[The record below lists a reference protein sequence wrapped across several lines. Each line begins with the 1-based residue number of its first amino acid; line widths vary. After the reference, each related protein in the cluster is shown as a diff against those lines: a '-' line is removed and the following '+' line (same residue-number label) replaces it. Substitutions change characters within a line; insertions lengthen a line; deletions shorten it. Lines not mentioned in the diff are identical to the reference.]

1 MVKPKHTTGV
11 FGKMSLKEKPLSKE
25 LGQMTPL
32 MDILVRM
39 SIKYQADLAS
49 MTIDEVFKLVSPN
62 DWKRIQEIM
71 KYGKK
76 VH

>member
-1 MVKPKHTTGV
+1 
-11 FGKMSLKEKPLSKE
+11 MSFKEKPLSKE

-49 MTIDEVFKLVSPN
+49 MTMDEVFKLVSLN

>member
-1 MVKPKHTTGV
+1 
-11 FGKMSLKEKPLSKE
+11 MSLKEKPLSKE

-32 MDILVRM
+32 IDILVRM

>member
-11 FGKMSLKEKPLSKE
+11 FGKMSLKEKTLSKE

>member
-1 MVKPKHTTGV
+1 
-11 FGKMSLKEKPLSKE
+11 
-25 LGQMTPL
+25 MTPL